1 MIWYDM
7 IWYDMIWYNTC
18 LLSFELKPAA
28 FRICYFSTKLD
39 IPHSKQWSIPI
50 YIYSDMFE
58 YIRNQVSL
66 GPGHVLIHPEYYDA
80 HRVEKRQ
87 FKMSILMIHT
97 PGTIPFKMDFQDF
110 KPTSTTNYWARYKV
124 LSPLQKKVKRL
135 DSCMVHRIF
144 TYIWLICMVNVRNIP
159 VPWILSE
166 ML

>member
-1 MIWYDM
+1 MSSQLWTEAGCMSY
-7 IWYDMIWYNTC
+7 
-18 LLSFELKPAA
+18 LLFLYKAWHTALKTVEHPN
-28 FRICYFSTKLD
+28 
-39 IPHSKQWSIPI
+39 I